1 MTPRDGAPWL
11 VAEGG
16 TAAMEIP
23 ESSVEEAAA
32 LPFLFFKGLE
42 FRTLNPSTPRPR

>member
-1 MTPRDGAPWL
+1 MYLRLRVGLMTPRAGAPRL
-11 VAEGG
+11 VAKGG

-32 LPFLFFKGLE
+32 LPFFVLL
-42 FRTLNPSTPRPR
+42 RV